1 MTVPFER
8 DASAR
13 IIAGTRLHLDARTVV
28 EGAIGVREGRVAW
41 VHVERQLRVA
51 ERWPGVPVL
60 DAGDAD
66 VIPGLVD
73 GHVHLR
79 DPGQTHK
86 EDIGSGTRAAA
97 AGGMTTIV
105 AQPNTVPEIADLD
118 ALRVVHERIREAAVV
133 GVGVAA
139 RLPWRD
145 EHMARDLARAGVCI
159 FDLTF
164 AAVPYHEL
172 PIALEV
178 AAEVDVPLGIYAE
191 DPDVVRFNRSVA
203 GGLAGARGD
212 ARTISPL
219 AEASAC
225 QRVLTW
231 LVDVPA
237 SVLFRQV
244 SSRRALELLLDARAS
259 GRYPPFG
266 IEVTPHHVTL
276 DASRVDEVGER
287 ARIWPPLRSRAD
299 VEFAW
304 NALRD
309 GAVDLVGS
317 DHSPHAAVE
326 KDRPLDHPDGAP
338 PPGFPG
344 LETAL
349 AALLTGPHPEHAG
362 LDLQRIIEVY
372 AETPARWMG
381 LGDRKGHLRVGAD
394 ADAVIVDTS
403 TPHVVDVDAQLTK
416 SKTSPFHGVALRG
429 QVLATVVRGET
440 VYRDGTITVPS
451 GTPGVLLRRRQ
462 GSPPG
467 GEDA

>member
-1 MTVPFER
+1 MSATFES

-13 IIAGTRLHLDARTVV
+13 IIAGTRLHLDSRTVV

-60 DAGDAD
+60 DAGAAD

-73 GHVHLR
+73 AHVHLR

-86 EDIGSGTRAAA
+86 EDIGTGTRAAA
-97 AGGMTTIV
+97 AGGVTTVV
-105 AQPNTVPEIADLD
+105 AQPNTVPEIEDLD
-118 ALRVVHERIREAAVV
+118 ALHLVHERVRQAAVV
-133 GVGVAA
+133 DVGVAA

-145 EHMARDLARAGVCI
+145 ARLARDLARAGVCI
-159 FDLTF
+159 FDVTF

-172 PIALEV
+172 PVALEV

-191 DPDVVRFNRSVA
+191 DPDVVRYNRSLA

-244 SSRRALELLLDARAS
+244 SSRLALELLLDARAS

-266 IEVTPHHVTL
+266 IEVTPHHVML

-309 GAVDLVGS
+309 GGVDLVGS
-317 DHSPHAAVE
+317 DHSPHASVE

-349 AALLTGPHPEHAG
+349 AVLLTGPHPEHAG
-362 LDLQRIIEVY
+362 LDLQRVIEVY
-372 AETPARWMG
+372 AEAPARWMG
-381 LGDRKGHLRVGAD
+381 LADRKGHLRVGAD
-394 ADAVIVDTS
+394 ADAVIVDTA
-403 TPHVVDVDAQLTK
+403 PRRIMDAGAQLTK
-416 SKTSPFHGVALRG
+416 SKTSPFHGIALRG
-429 QVLATVVRGET
+429 QVLEAVVRGET
-440 VYRDGTITVPS
+440 VYRNGTITVPS
-451 GTPGVLLRRRQ
+451 GAPRVLLRRWQ
-462 GSPPG
+462 GSPPS
-467 GEDA
+467 GEGA